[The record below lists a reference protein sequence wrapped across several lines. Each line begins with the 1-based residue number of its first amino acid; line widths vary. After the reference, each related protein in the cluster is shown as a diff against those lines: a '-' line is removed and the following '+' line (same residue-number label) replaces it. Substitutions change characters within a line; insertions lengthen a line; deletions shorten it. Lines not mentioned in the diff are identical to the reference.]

1 MWRWNDVLLICID
14 ANSLGSAISCNTLL
28 RWIFEI
34 TNREVERP
42 PISFWRL
49 TMAKTLLVK
58 RAERDFGEGL
68 SDVKVAVQ
76 AVKDVCD
83 RMRPS
88 YRRELMS
95 GIIADILTHY
105 IQQDG
110 KLLLDDTAEMMAL
123 LKGRLWTLTK
133 HMGG

>member
-1 MWRWNDVLLICID
+1 
-14 ANSLGSAISCNTLL
+14 
-28 RWIFEI
+28 
-34 TNREVERP
+34 
-42 PISFWRL
+42 
-49 TMAKTLLVK
+49 MAKTLLVK